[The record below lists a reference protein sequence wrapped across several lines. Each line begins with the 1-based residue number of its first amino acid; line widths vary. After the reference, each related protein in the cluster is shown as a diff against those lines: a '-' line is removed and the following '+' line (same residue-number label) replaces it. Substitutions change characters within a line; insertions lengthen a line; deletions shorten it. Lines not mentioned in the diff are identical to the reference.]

1 MRKILYI
8 IAGFFFILIIAII
21 VIAWMFDI
29 NQYKDTIQAEAR
41 EALGREVSIE
51 GDLSLSL
58 LPYPAVTASKVK
70 IANDKRSS
78 SPDMIHVEYVSA
90 SIAWLPLLTKQIH
103 VNHIQIRKPVIFLEK
118 YKNGQANWDFLV
130 QLGQQ
135 QPKSAPKEEKE
146 GEKEVEKISQKQE
159 RPVISISSL
168 DIKNGHLEY
177 REGTSVTKIDD
188 FNLHIEADDLQGPY
202 ALSGDL
208 KVAEK
213 PAQFNIDVG
222 QLQDDQP
229 LDIKT
234 NFKYAQHQLTAKG
247 TFDLKTTQ
255 FKGDVT
261 GKAHLAEFEKIA
273 KRFGDSITFTSQVVG
288 SPEMIEATNLKVTFP
303 AAEAQGKIHLELTGT
318 QKYAFELTHLPGN
331 TSVMLSGAIA
341 HMDPLQGHLD
351 FISQDSQKFLKWS
364 KIDVAKVPSKALQRL
379 TLKTDFKLKNNNSIT
394 LSNISLQ
401 AGKATVSGNLAWQA
415 PILTIDLQTPQIG
428 SWLNLAA
435 MNPKQA
441 LGAVK
446 LKGSF
451 EGNTDLLQTDATVQM
466 LDGTFRG
473 RGQLKN
479 LTEAWN
485 YNLALDINHSNLN
498 KMMSALGTGPLPVVI
513 GQVKLTANVN
523 GNASQVQ
530 ATKIHGSI
538 APKGKDVTVDG
549 QGTYLFDR
557 PKLTLDIKLGDLVV
571 EHFLADSNIVQN
583 PKKQISGNL
592 KSQII
597 LASAKTTP
605 QPNTPPANVS
615 AKWSKIPI
623 DLSGLNVL
631 DIDAKI
637 HIASLIYSTYKLDN
651 ISMSPKL
658 TGGTLDI
665 PDLSS
670 NVFDGKFSGKL
681 TLIAAK
687 QIPSLSLTAQLQNA
701 KLTKLIEQAK
711 DWNITGGQ
719 TSMDLNLTTAVRSE
733 AEMVAHLNG
742 AFNFHVDKG
751 TLQGINLSGLT
762 QSLRTLRNP
771 ADLLGV
777 MESFMSKGT
786 TAFNTIKGRFN
797 IVNGVA
803 RTNDIIINTSAGNGS
818 AEGFIDLPQYRM
830 DITGTF
836 KLADLPNFPP
846 FGIKIVG
853 PIDNPK
859 TSYEIGQISTYLF
872 QLAGGKLINRFIGGA
887 VGGPAGAAI
896 GTLLPSIGGILGGS
910 RESPTT
916 PTPEEDSKEQPPAS
930 TPIPAPKKILKG
942 VIRGI
947 FN

>member
-8 IAGFFFILIIAII
+8 IAGFFFILIMALI
-21 VIAWMFDI
+21 VVAWMFDI
-29 NQYKDTIQAEAR
+29 NQYKDIIEAEAR

-70 IANDKRSS
+70 LANDKRSS
-78 SPDMIHVEYVSA
+78 SPDMIHVEYISA

-118 YKNGQANWDFLV
+118 YKDGQANWDFLV

-135 QPKSAPKEEKE
+135 QPKTAPKEEKE

-159 RPVISISSL
+159 RPVLSISSL

-177 REGTSVTKIDD
+177 REGTSVTKIED
-188 FNLHIEADDLQGPY
+188 FNLQIGIDDLQGPY
-202 ALSGDL
+202 VLSGDL
-208 KVAEK
+208 KIAEK

-234 NFKYAQHQLTAKG
+234 NLKYAQHQLTAKG

-255 FKGDVT
+255 FKGEIT
-261 GKAHLAEFEKIA
+261 GKAHLAEFGELA
-273 KRFGDSITFTSQVVG
+273 KSFGDSITFTSQVTG
-288 SPEMIEATNLKVTFP
+288 SPKTIEATNLKVTFP
-303 AAEAQGKIHLELTGT
+303 AAEAQGKVRFELTGT
-318 QKYAFELTHLPGN
+318 QKYAFELTNLPGS
-331 TSVMLSGAIA
+331 TSVMISGAIA
-341 HMDPLQGHLD
+341 NMDPLQGHLD
-351 FISQDSQKFLKWS
+351 FTSEDSQKFLKWT
-364 KIDVAKVPSKALQRL
+364 KIDVADVPPKALQRL
-379 TLKTDFKLKNNNSIT
+379 TLKTDFRLKDNNSIA
-394 LSNISLQ
+394 LSNLSLQ
-401 AGKATVSGNLAWQA
+401 AGKAIVSGNLAWQT
-415 PILTIDLQTPQIG
+415 PILTIDLQTPQVDQ
-428 SWLNLAA
+428 WLIIAD

-446 LKGSF
+446 LKGRF
-451 EGNTDLLQTDATVQM
+451 EGNSDLLQTDATVQM

-479 LTEAWN
+479 LTKAWG
-485 YNLALDINHSNLN
+485 YNLALDISHSNLN

-513 GQVKLTANVN
+513 GQVKLAANVN
-523 GNASQVQ
+523 GNASQLQ
-530 ATKIHGSI
+530 ITKLQGSV
-538 APKGKDVTVDG
+538 APKGKPVTVDG
-549 QGTYLFDR
+549 QGTYLFDSKR

-571 EHFLADSNIVQN
+571 EHFLADANTVQN
-583 PKKQISGNL
+583 PKKQISDNL
-592 KSQII
+592 KPQVI

-615 AKWSKIPI
+615 AKWSKTPI
-623 DLSGLNVL
+623 DLSGLNAL
-631 DIDAKI
+631 DVDAKVR
-637 HIASLIYSTYKLDN
+637 IASLVYSTYKFDN
-651 ISMSPKL
+651 LSMNPKL

-681 TLIAAK
+681 TLITAK
-687 QIPSLSLTAQLQNA
+687 QIPSLSLNAQLQNA

-719 TSMDLNLTTAVRSE
+719 TSMEVNITTAGRSE

-777 MESFMSKGT
+777 MNSFMTRGST
-786 TAFNTIKGRFN
+786 DFNQVKGRFN

-803 RTNDIIINTSAGNGS
+803 RTNDIIVNTSAGNGS
-818 AEGFIDLPQYRM
+818 AEGFIDLPQYRIDM
-830 DITGTF
+830 TGTF

-846 FGIKIVG
+846 FWNK
-853 PIDNPK
+853 
-859 TSYEIGQISTYLF
+859 
-872 QLAGGKLINRFIGGA
+872 NRW
-887 VGGPAGAAI
+887 PH
-896 GTLLPSIGGILGGS
+896 
-910 RESPTT
+910 
-916 PTPEEDSKEQPPAS
+916 
-930 TPIPAPKKILKG
+930 
-942 VIRGI
+942 
-947 FN
+947 